1 MDLFRRRRIEAHIDM
16 TPMIDTL
23 LQLFLIF
30 MLGATLASSSIDLD
44 LPRAKNDAATPTEV
58 SRVVVVSIDAGNR
71 IYLDKRMIP
80 RSRLQADLRR
90 MLQNSKEL
98 TVLLRADKK
107 LVYEQIIQVM
117 VEIQNTGA
125 TKVLLA
131 YYPDGRSPT
140 ENLP

>member
-16 TPMIDTL
+16 TPMVDTL

-30 MLGATLASSSIDLD
+30 MVGASLASPTIDID
-44 LPRAKNDAATPTEV
+44 LPRAKKDVTLPNEAT
-58 SRVVVVSIDAGNR
+58 RVVVVSIDAGNR
-71 IYLDKRMIP
+71 VYLDKSLIP
-80 RSRLQADLRR
+80 RNRLKADLRH
-90 MLQNSKEL
+90 MVQSSKEL

-117 VEIQNTGA
+117 VEIQETGA
-125 TKVLLA
+125 TKVQLA

-140 ENLP
+140 ENL

>member
-30 MLGATLASSSIDLD
+30 MVGTTLATSTIDID
-44 LPRAKNDAATPTEV
+44 LPRAKKNDITPGDV

-71 IYLDKRMIP
+71 IYLDNRPIP
-80 RSRLQADLRR
+80 RNRLQADLRL
-90 MLQNSKEL
+90 MLQSSKEL

-107 LVYEQIIQVM
+107 LIYEQFIQIM
-117 VEIQNTGA
+117 AEIRETGT
-125 TKVLLA
+125 TKVLLT
-131 YYPDGRSPT
+131 YYSG
-140 ENLP
+140 E